1 MKLFFDHTKIKK
13 RLLLAEII
21 LLLASVF
28 IFRGLWMILD
38 SVPVMH
44 TPGALWIS
52 LSLGII
58 GSVLALRYMIKH
70 SK

>member
-1 MKLFFDHTKIKK
+1 MKFLFDYTKIKK

-38 SVPVMH
+38 SLPIMH
-44 TPGALWIS
+44 TIELLWIS
-52 LSLGII
+52 LVI
-58 GSVLALRYMIKH
+58 GSIGSIFALRYLLKH